1 MSNLPWM
8 GTVLGIKIQQQT
20 DKNTCSDGADIPV
33 RKEKQTQVNG
43 MSGGDKCHE
52 ES

>member
-20 DKNTCSDGADIPV
+20 DKSIGNQHSGV
-33 RKEKQTQVNG
+33 LKEQGRGQTNQCEKPRGYTEMVW
-43 MSGGDKCHE
+43 
-52 ES
+52 